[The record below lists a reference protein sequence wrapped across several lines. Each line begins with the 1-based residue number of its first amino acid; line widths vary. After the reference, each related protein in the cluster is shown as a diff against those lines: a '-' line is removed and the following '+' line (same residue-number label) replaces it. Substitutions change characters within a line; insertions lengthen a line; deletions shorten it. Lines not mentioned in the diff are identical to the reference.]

1 MLAEVFYFGGEV
13 GGGKGG
19 RPKIIGL
26 IITLWVMH
34 RSALY
39 KLVLHKNQLCLDNFT
54 EVVTLLK

>member
-26 IITLWVMH
+26 IITL
-34 RSALY
+34 
-39 KLVLHKNQLCLDNFT
+39 
-54 EVVTLLK
+54 